1 MDIYQHDESFREKGF
16 SIIAG
21 IDEAGRGPLAGPV
34 VAAAVI
40 LPCDLRIKG
49 LRDSKKVPEKERASL
64 FMQIL
69 SFSVDIGIG
78 IVGHEE
84 IDRTNILK
92 ATKLAMQKAFN
103 ELSTKPDMIIIDAI
117 SLPSISIK
125 QFSPIKADSKS
136 ASVAAA
142 SIVAK
147 YTRDTIMIRY
157 HDIYP
162 QYNFRKHKG
171 YGTEEHMNL
180 IKLHGPCPIHRKTF
194 RRVKDVKLPFPENKL

>member
-194 RRVKDVKLPFPENKL
+194 RRVKDVKLPFPENML

>member
-1 MDIYQHDESFREKGF
+1 MYQHDESFREKGF
-16 SIIAG
+16 IKIAG

-40 LPCDLRIKG
+40 LPRDLRIEG

-69 SFSVDIGIG
+69 SFSIDIGIG
-78 IVGHEE
+78 IVEHEE
-84 IDRTNILK
+84 IDKINILQ
-92 ATKLAMQKAFN
+92 ATKLAMQKALN
-103 ELSTKPDMIIIDAI
+103 ELKTKPDMLIIDAL
-117 SLPSISIK
+117 SLPSVNIE

-147 YTRDTIMIRY
+147 HTRDTIMLKY
-157 HDIYP
+157 HDTYP
-162 QYNFRKHKG
+162 EYNFKKHKG
-171 YGTEEHMNL
+171 YSTEEHMNL
-180 IKLHGPCPIHRKTF
+180 IKLHGPCPIHRMTF
-194 RRVKDVKLPFPENKL
+194 RKVKDVKLPF

>member
-40 LPCDLRIKG
+40 LPGDLRIKG

-64 FMQIL
+64 YMQIL
-69 SFSVDIGIG
+69 SFSIDIGIG
-78 IVGHEE
+78 IVDHEE
-84 IDRTNILK
+84 IDKINILQ
-92 ATKLAMQKAFN
+92 ATKLAMQKALN
-103 ELSTKPDMIIIDAI
+103 ELRTKPDMLIIDAL
-117 SLPSISIK
+117 SLPSVSIE

-147 YTRDTIMIRY
+147 HTRDTIMLKY
-157 HDIYP
+157 HDTYP
-162 QYNFRKHKG
+162 EYNFKKHKG
-171 YGTEEHMNL
+171 YSTAEHMDL

-194 RRVKDVKLPFPENKL
+194 RKVKDVKLPF